1 MSVLNDILVAIKA
14 RLDAV
19 TPALPTTVVRKKLVI
34 LPEDTLPMLIIGL
47 TEGEQVKDQFF
58 GGIMYEYPIGVCLV
72 EAGNREYVIG
82 LDTSVALRETI
93 RDALVLR
100 RSGNPLGSVS
110 AVWDIDVSLGSPL
123 VIPISGTGSNY
134 QASNVRLKVT
144 TSEARPA

>member
-1 MSVLNDILVAIKA
+1 VSVLNDILVAVKA

-47 TEGEQVKDQFF
+47 TEGERVKNEFF
-58 GGIMYEYPIGVCLV
+58 GGIYYEYPVGVCLV
-72 EAGNREYVIG
+72 EAGNREYVTG
-82 LDTSVALRETI
+82 RDTSIALRERI
-93 RDALVLR
+93 RDALILR

-110 AVWDIDVSLGSPL
+110 AVWDIDVALGSPL

-144 TSEARPA
+144 TSEERPA

>member
-1 MSVLNDILVAIKA
+1 MSVLNDILVAVKA

-47 TEGEQVKDQFF
+47 TEGERVKNEFF
-58 GGIMYEYPIGVCLV
+58 GGIYYEYPVGVCLV
-72 EAGNREYVIG
+72 EAGNREYVTG
-82 LDTSVALRETI
+82 RDTSIALRERI
-93 RDALVLR
+93 RDALILR

-110 AVWDIDVSLGSPL
+110 AVWDIDVALGSPL

-134 QASNVRLKVT
+134 QASNVRVKVT
-144 TSEARPA
+144 TSEERPA